1 MTSASDNANQTSRYT
16 YDADGKRNDGKL
28 LLVASASVSWSA
40 IMPRKQDQSGENK
53 AAILVRKLQSDREGE
68 RTLAKK
74 GLRSMARTSAQSRE
88 QVIRELVKLVGGS
101 EAVLRASSTVH
112 YDAWSFAAELLGQV
126 KAVEALDVLI
136 ACINCNDGMHGLSAY
151 RFPAFRALIMIGP
164 EAVPKLVKAL
174 SDSAASTRGRAASAL
189 GEIGGADAKKAL
201 EQALISERD
210 EDVVRSIKIA
220 LRKQ

>member
-1 MTSASDNANQTSRYT
+1 
-16 YDADGKRNDGKL
+16 
-28 LLVASASVSWSA
+28 
-40 IMPRKQDQSGENK
+40 
-53 AAILVRKLQSDREGE
+53 
-68 RTLAKK
+68 
-74 GLRSMARTSAQSRE
+74 
-88 QVIRELVKLVGGS
+88 
-101 EAVLRASSTVH
+101 
-112 YDAWSFAAELLGQV
+112 LLGQV